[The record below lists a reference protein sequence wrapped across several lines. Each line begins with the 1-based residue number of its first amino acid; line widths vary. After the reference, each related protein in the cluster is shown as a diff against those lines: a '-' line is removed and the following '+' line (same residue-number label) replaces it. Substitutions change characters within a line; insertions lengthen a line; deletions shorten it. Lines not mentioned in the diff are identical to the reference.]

1 MRIFVALSIV
11 VAAALPADA
20 LQASEKNHRAVFEKA
35 VDSVVGV
42 RAVAPLGERSGSG
55 VVISKDG
62 YILTSYSTVP
72 EGSERIRV
80 YLHGPRLL
88 EGKLVRTSRAH
99 ELSLIKV
106 ESKSELVPIEFG
118 DSSAARV
125 GDVSYSIGN
134 ASNSIIN
141 NDAASLGVGVISAIY
156 TLREPRANS
165 TYTGSVFETT
175 AAVNVGME
183 GSPLLDPS
191 GRMVGFVTLN
201 YSPHRFL
208 GNAIPLDLLKPVVE
222 RLKAAPAAASDA
234 PGTNPDEG
242 AEGFLGLN
250 AVDRAGKVVVES
262 VDPGSPAS
270 RSGLSKGTVLLSV
283 GASPLKNA
291 ADLAARLK
299 GLKAGDL
306 LFLKVEEDGETIEM
320 RIQLDKRK

>member
-1 MRIFVALSIV
+1 MRILVALSII
-11 VAAALPADA
+11 AAALPAEA
-20 LQASEKNHRAVFEKA
+20 LQASEKNHRAVFEKTVA
-35 VDSVVGV
+35 SVVGV
-42 RAVAPLGERSGSG
+42 RAMAPLGERSGSG
-55 VVISKDG
+55 VVVSKDG

-80 YLHGPRLL
+80 YFHGPRLL

-106 ESKSELVPIEFG
+106 EPKGDLVPIEFA
-118 DSSAARV
+118 DSSSVRV
-125 GDVSYSIGN
+125 GEVSYTIGN

-156 TLREPRANS
+156 TLRESRANS
-165 TYTGSVFETT
+165 TYVGSVLETT

-183 GSPLLDPS
+183 GSPLLDAS

-208 GNAIPLDLLKPVVE
+208 GNAIPLNLLKPVVE
-222 RLKAAPAAASDA
+222 RLKAAPAVA
-234 PGTNPDEG
+234 PGDAETTLGEG
-242 AEGFLGLN
+242 GEGFLGLN
-250 AVDRAGKVVVES
+250 AVDREGKVVVDS
-262 VDPGSPAS
+262 VDPGSPAD

-291 ADLAARLK
+291 ADLTERLK

-306 LFLKVEEDGETIEM
+306 LFLKVEDGGQTSDLK
-320 RIQLDKRK
+320 IQLAKRK